1 MTSFNTAASLFLE
14 PLINMH
20 LTICH
25 ILFKT
30 SCHINFNIKR
40 FCLNRGCA
48 SWKTFLNINLLLG
61 GKPQASCT
69 KHSMTVSANIAK
81 TKLIAQYHPLRNAR
95 DFTPLFWSSLP
106 RTCISSLPR
115 KARLTENNIPFPVLA
130 NHIAPSKFWK
140 VDLDPQGNLII
151 LLDLHE
157 TLGKFY
163 DL

>member
-1 MTSFNTAASLFLE
+1 MTSFNTAASLLLE

-40 FCLNRGCA
+40 FRLNRGCA

-69 KHSMTVSANIAK
+69 KHSMTVSANISK

-106 RTCISSLPR
+106 RRCFQGSSYFVPSHKSR
-115 KARLTENNIPFPVLA
+115 RNREQHSFPIVSQS
-130 NHIAPSKFWK
+130 HCTF
-140 VDLDPQGNLII
+140 QI
-151 LLDLHE
+151 LE
-157 TLGKFY
+157 GWPWPAG
-163 DL
+163 